1 VKIVTLRLWT
11 SLLWSKLFLDT
22 IRVIN
27 LLAGEVSGQILV
39 RGFALS
45 LTRRKPRGRSG
56 LHSTPGLVST
66 VLTRRLARRSPVAW
80 CKRGKWLPAGTGEE
94 LHSFPAAT
102 ESAAQTSFSV
112 C

>member
-39 RGFALS
+39 RGL
-45 LTRRKPRGRSG
+45 RR
-56 LHSTPGLVST
+56 
-66 VLTRRLARRSPVAW
+66 
-80 CKRGKWLPAGTGEE
+80 
-94 LHSFPAAT
+94 
-102 ESAAQTSFSV
+102 
-112 C
+112 